1 MKNVFENSMVAHVW
15 NAQTQSAGRSGNGNF
30 YFRDSML
37 FSYRDSWLVAKIMD
51 DGVALLNADSYSIST
66 SRHSRYAWGAVSN
79 RTYYGIPGLNDLIL
93 RGELNAERV
102 KTHLLE
108 NARTMSSD
116 SAHYLLKRIGEKN
129 PESRWVKI
137 QTERARLDAAEKASN
152 ESIKEKSLL
161 ADATKIGNA
170 TDAEINEMLARHC
183 NKGANGIA
191 TCATRLYHVH
201 RAAKKRKRNVQAS
214 RVFEVLTLARKIIK
228 LDEVKKRVAERKHG
242 FVQARNRFEGALSRV
257 NSAEIVTSRLLDDVD
272 TYGTRLLDY
281 VPHFKVATR
290 ESISA
295 LVASA
300 QTQSSY
306 QEIIERAEAERVA
319 RVQHES
325 WLSGDRT
332 ARLPYTYSSATLL
345 RALDVTRD
353 ESGKITGGTLQ
364 TSRNAEVPLVHAIRA
379 FRFVKLCKENARTW
393 TRNGHSLRVGHFTV
407 DHVAANGDFTAGCHN
422 IGWAEVERVARLLGV
437 FDCPA
442 SDDALTPSHEAA

>member
-51 DGVALLNADSYSIST
+51 DGVALHNADSYSIST
-66 SRHSRYAWGAVSN
+66 SRHASYAWRASSN
-79 RTYYGIPGLNDLIL
+79 RIRFDVVGLNDLWS
-93 RGELNAERV
+93 RDFESSYV
-102 KTHLLE
+102 KKHLLE

-422 IGWAEVERVARLLGV
+422 IGWNEVERVARLLGV